1 MERGFLVSDNSGVQY
16 LADASL
22 SHNYPMITRSCAF
35 SNYVHLIPQSAMDFS
50 RELGYAQ
57 NHTILSDTGGTLF
70 SDALLGYTDTF
81 KSTIPDRQGW
91 EQGAERFGLYHLTG
105 ETEHFAVYRNQYIY
119 SAGLTISESAL
130 YTSEFKGNPFEVQ
143 NSLSGLFFG
152 KELFKIAEYMVLEE
166 KEIDCH
172 VQGKGIVYL
181 YSEDLEAARIT
192 VNNKQIPVP
201 DFFYGIT
208 GNTYPSFN
216 NNGILSLGCYEDE
229 TLHIS
234 IAHHSWADNIQDS
247 TVSIGILDFEG
258 FVATTQQDASD
269 CSYSIRNKE
278 LQLNINS
285 QGDEYLFIPSLI
297 QGGWQCEIN
306 GMDAALESL
315 NDTFLLIPLQKGEN
329 RISLKFYS
337 LGANWG
343 ILISVIAVLVFF
355 LWILFVKFVPGN
367 QKMERGI
374 RILINGAGVIFK
386 IIFFVYLLLVDIV
399 PPLYLL
405 LMLFHP

>member
-1 MERGFLVSDNSGVQY
+1 
-16 LADASL
+16 
-22 SHNYPMITRSCAF
+22 MITRSCAF

-172 VQGKGIVYL
+172 VQGKGI
-181 YSEDLEAARIT
+181 
-192 VNNKQIPVP
+192 
-201 DFFYGIT
+201 
-208 GNTYPSFN
+208 
-216 NNGILSLGCYEDE
+216 
-229 TLHIS
+229 
-234 IAHHSWADNIQDS
+234 
-247 TVSIGILDFEG
+247 
-258 FVATTQQDASD
+258 
-269 CSYSIRNKE
+269 
-278 LQLNINS
+278 
-285 QGDEYLFIPSLI
+285 LI
-297 QGGWQCEIN
+297 
-306 GMDAALESL
+306 
-315 NDTFLLIPLQKGEN
+315 F
-329 RISLKFYS
+329 
-337 LGANWG
+337 
-343 ILISVIAVLVFF
+343 
-355 LWILFVKFVPGN
+355 
-367 QKMERGI
+367 
-374 RILINGAGVIFK
+374 
-386 IIFFVYLLLVDIV
+386 
-399 PPLYLL
+399 
-405 LMLFHP
+405 